1 MNELVKS
8 RASHAPPAGDARND
22 IVVGFLARSRDR
34 LLLPL
39 KVGKWKH
46 SPSATTLNELVQS
59 LLRLGDVEQ
68 AWEFAHEGFAKW
80 KDNEL
85 VRELHRI
92 CARAHAELGLKKA
105 QVEVRE
111 KPSSTAFLRLA
122 RCAVILRDVDQAFH
136 ALDECIRRFPTSAHA
151 YAALSE
157 LVEQRWLRDLA
168 AVDGRSIVSFLRKAW
183 RLDGADATRPLRLAA
198 FLARVGAQRSALEV
212 VDEVLQIDE
221 NNADALALRDSL
233 ANYIEAEIASGRI
246 NPDANDDVDA
256 LLRQIEEQGRVVT
269 DPNDTARVARET
281 EKLRSWLPL
290 LRKRTGCVHVLVLEP
305 KGGCFDERGQLGSNP
320 LTTLVAN
327 LARSA
332 QITARRADLGPLLQ
346 VSLETAGGALML
358 QRAQRCAVGLLVD
371 DPSQVAAG
379 NEALMALVD
388 GRLIAPAGVQNPL
401 PTPVK

>member
-1 MNELVKS
+1 MNEPEQS
-8 RASHAPPAGDARND
+8 RTALAPSAGDERND
-22 IVVGFLARSRDR
+22 NVVGFLARSKDR

-39 KVGKWKH
+39 KIGKWKH
-46 SPSATTLNELVQS
+46 SPSASSLNELVQS

-68 AWEFAHEGFAKW
+68 AWEFAREGYARW
-80 KDNEL
+80 KENEL

-92 CARAHAELGLKKA
+92 TARAHAELGLKMA

-122 RCAVILRDVDQAFH
+122 RCAVILRDIDQAFH
-136 ALDECIRRFPTSAHA
+136 ALDECIRRYPTSANA
-151 YAALSE
+151 YAALAE
-157 LVEQRWLRDLA
+157 LIEQRWLRDLA
-168 AVDGRSIVSFLRKAW
+168 AADGRSIVHYLRKAW

-221 NNADALALRDSL
+221 THADALALRDTL
-233 ANYIEAEIASGRI
+233 AKYIDAEVAAGRI
-246 NPDANDDVDA
+246 DPDAKDDVES

-290 LRKRTGCVHVLVLEP
+290 LRKRTDCVHVLVLEP
-305 KGGCFDERGQLGSNP
+305 KGGCFDERGQLGANP

-327 LARSA
+327 LARAA

-346 VSLETAGGALML
+346 VSLETTGGALML

-371 DPSQVAAG
+371 DPAQVAAG
-379 NEALMALVD
+379 HDALTALVE
-388 GRLIAPAGVQNPL
+388 GKLASGHAPQTNPA
-401 PTPVK
+401 K

>member
-1 MNELVKS
+1 MNELEMS
-8 RASHAPPAGDARND
+8 RASHAPPARDARTDN
-22 IVVGFLARSRDR
+22 VVGFLARSRDR

-46 SPSATTLNELVQS
+46 TPSATTLNELVQA
-59 LLRLGDVEQ
+59 LLRLGEVEQ
-68 AWEFAHEGFAKW
+68 AWEHARDGFAKF

-92 CARAHAELGLKKA
+92 TARAHAELGLKKA

-122 RCAVILRDVDQAFH
+122 RCAVILRDIDQAFH

-157 LVEQRWLRDLA
+157 LIEQRWLRDLA
-168 AVDGRSIVSFLRKAW
+168 AADGRSIVNFLRKAW

-198 FLARVGAQRSALEV
+198 FLGRIGAQRSALEV
-212 VDEVLQIDE
+212 VEEVLQIDE
-221 NNADALALRDSL
+221 KNADAVALQDSL
-233 ANYIEAEIASGRI
+233 VKYIDAEIASGRI
-246 NPDANDDVDA
+246 DPDAKDDIDS

-269 DPNDTARVARET
+269 DPNDTSRVARET

-346 VSLETAGGALML
+346 VQLETAGGALML

-379 NEALMALVD
+379 NEALIALVE
-388 GRLIAPAGVQNPL
+388 GRLISPNAAALPAPA
-401 PTPVK
+401 PVK